1 MRMLNIS
8 KISTNLILVSL
19 ISSLMVFWLGSRY
32 LSDAHAQFSGA
43 MQLQRS
49 VVPEGT
55 LFEVAQ
61 SLDLERATIQRIL
74 TSSIEYD
81 EEVDRLD
88 AITLNTRSLFERA
101 RLEIT
106 NSRPKGSEKIQ
117 YRYSNEAVDNI
128 LQILTD
134 RFQRISFTKSVII
147 SQIFLPPSQRDET
160 MRMQLFDA
168 YVKLIDAV
176 NNLRLKTHALPD
188 ENYRGVLSAH
198 DTKNAI
204 WTISDSV
211 DQISTLIGSYLLKA
225 EQSALDSLNYENLSL
240 RILQQRERTEKSLLE
255 LSDMV
260 EGNVIAGFS
269 ANAVNALVEDYEV
282 SFLKMVKTFS
292 IAIANDMPV
301 NFDPGEWR
309 SVSSTTKMK
318 VRELTDAAL
327 FDTLSRAGAIK
338 RKATISLL
346 INTLLVLL
354 CGAMAFASFRIA
366 KKIQYQANHDDLTG
380 VWNRRKFSELLET
393 MLHKTDVLRKERL
406 VLITIDLNGFKTIND
421 TLGHAIGDRLLRNVA
436 KRLQSV
442 ISDNMELA
450 RMGGDEFSISY
461 TTGDRSEIYGFA
473 CRLRDSFEPSFSID
487 DTFIN
492 VCPSI
497 GYSCYPD
504 DAKTVEQLHVTSDFA
519 MFSAKQSSGKA
530 IQPYDKQTAAQ
541 FERRSTIEKDLIA
554 ALENNELELYYQPQF
569 NLDLN
574 RINAAEALIRW
585 NHPDRGT
592 VPPIQF
598 IEIAEESGLM
608 PAIGDWVLNEA
619 CRQAAEWNRIENFS
633 IRVAINVS
641 VYQLTQSDFVEKVI
655 AAMNRHDVSAECL
668 ELEITESAVML
679 DMEWI
684 VKSLEQLK
692 KAGLRIALDDF
703 GTGYSSLSQLQ
714 ALPLDTLKIDKS
726 FISNLDAETGSTKS
740 VTETIASIAKVY
752 ELETVAE
759 GIETAGQLFEVKTLG
774 INVAQGYFFSRP
786 VPSGQLL
793 DAVAKVNREA
803 MLHGFDDAAER
814 RQKAA

>member
-1 MRMLNIS
+1 MLNIS

-61 SLDLERATIQRIL
+61 SLDLERAAIQRIL

-101 RLEIT
+101 RLEIE

-117 YRYSNEAVDNI
+117 YRYSNEAVENI
-128 LQILTD
+128 LQVLAD

-211 DQISTLIGSYLLKA
+211 NQISTLIESYLLKA
-225 EQSALDSLNYENLSL
+225 EQSALDSLNFENLSL

-260 EGNVIAGFS
+260 EGNVIGGFS
-269 ANAVNALVEDYEV
+269 ANAVNALEEDYEV

-292 IAIANDMPV
+292 TAIANDMPV
-301 NFDPGEWR
+301 NFDPVEWR

-354 CGAMAFASFRIA
+354 CGAMAYASFRIA
-366 KKIQYQANHDDLTG
+366 KKIQYQADHDDLTG

-393 MLHKTDVLRKERL
+393 TLHKTDVLREERL
-406 VLITIDLNGFKTIND
+406 VLITIDLNAFKTIND

-436 KRLQSV
+436 QRLQSV

-461 TTGDRSEIYGFA
+461 TTRDRSEIYGVA

-487 DTFIN
+487 DTLIN

-530 IQPYDKQTAAQ
+530 IQPYDKKTAAQ

-641 VYQLTQSDFVEKVI
+641 VHQLTQSDFVEKVI
-655 AAMNRHDVSAECL
+655 AAMNRHDVCADCL

-679 DMEWI
+679 DLEWI
-684 VKSLEQLK
+684 VKSLDQLK
-692 KAGLRIALDDF
+692 KGRLENSAG
-703 GTGYSSLSQLQ
+703 
-714 ALPLDTLKIDKS
+714 
-726 FISNLDAETGSTKS
+726 
-740 VTETIASIAKVY
+740 
-752 ELETVAE
+752 
-759 GIETAGQLFEVKTLG
+759 
-774 INVAQGYFFSRP
+774 
-786 VPSGQLL
+786 
-793 DAVAKVNREA
+793 
-803 MLHGFDDAAER
+803 
-814 RQKAA
+814 